1 MNEKYQPLP
10 VGRDL
15 SLVSLEAAL
24 GQRPKFTLYVH
35 AHLYPIAQRLVV
47 QPEVVEERMQ
57 VVIDPELV
65 GEHAWYITAAV
76 GSKGP

>member
-10 VGRDL
+10 VSCDL
-15 SLVSLEAAL
+15 SLVSLEEAL

-35 AHLYPIAQRLVV
+35 AHIYPIAQRLVM
-47 QPEVVEERMQ
+47 QREVVEERLQ
-57 VVIDPELV
+57 VVIDPDLV
-65 GEHAWYITAAV
+65 EHEWYITAAV

>member
-10 VGRDL
+10 VGCDL

-57 VVIDPELV
+57 VVIDPEL
-65 GEHAWYITAAV
+65 GEHAWYVTAAV
-76 GSKGP
+76 GSQGP

>member
-1 MNEKYQPLP
+1 MHEKYQPLP
-10 VGRDL
+10 VGCDL

-35 AHLYPIAQRLVV
+35 AHLAPIAQRIVA
-47 QPEVVEERMQ
+47 QPEVAQERLQ
-57 VVIDPELV
+57 VVIDPDLV
-65 GEHAWYITAAV
+65 AHEWYITAAV